1 MNTDKRAQIL
11 DVAREALQTEA
22 DALQRIKADLGD
34 SFIAAVEKILN
45 HNGKVIMTGMGKS
58 GLIARKIAATLA
70 STGTPSF
77 YLHPGEA
84 FHGEIIPKSP

>member
-1 MNTDKRAQIL
+1 MITEEGFNEQIL

-22 DALQRIKADLGD
+22 DALLRIKNNIGD
-34 SFIAAVEKILN
+34 AFVKAVKTILFN
-45 HNGKVIMTGMGKS
+45 HEGKVIMTGMGKS

-77 YLHPGEA
+77 YLLLLG
-84 FHGEIIPKSP
+84 